1 MYVYVCHIQESTR
14 KSATLLRNNKVQKL
28 RSATHTSAAVGKVM
42 QCKISRLHMMLLSV
56 SAMPVRNLSQA
67 TTRKE
72 GKGEG
77 KNARTDDGGSNV
89 EFETSRQSQSVGLLP
104 TRRILLVRARILA
117 KTTIDSLMIRQRTR
131 THDARIQTWH
141 LNPLVSFSSLFA
153 QIVKVEHHD
162 LASIRRRRNELA
174 GEIEVRYAKC
184 KLG

>member
-1 MYVYVCHIQESTR
+1 
-14 KSATLLRNNKVQKL
+14 
-28 RSATHTSAAVGKVM
+28 M

-117 KTTIDSLMIRQRTR
+117 KRAQEQGA
-131 THDARIQTWH
+131 DARRGDG
-141 LNPLVSFSSLFA
+141 A
-153 QIVKVEHHD
+153 AAD
-162 LASIRRRRNELA
+162 DR
-174 GEIEVRYAKC
+174 
-184 KLG
+184 